1 MERMYDLTGLISAYG
16 MQMIIEYGWTFASL
30 FAVLLSLWAL
40 PRAYKVYR
48 DVMADAQAM
57 RRAGEVDGRRSFSEQ
72 QCREG
77 RLLYIAHWFALF
89 HQSLFFSVGVFA
101 LTEPN
106 VRVEPG
112 APFLEEFG
120 APITLLVAQYLIV
133 TLQIALVRVTSEQK
147 RWREESLKEDN

>member
-1 MERMYDLTGLISAYG
+1 MNDFMVLISPNN
-16 MQMIIEYGWTFASL
+16 MQMVIEYGWTLASL

-40 PRAYKVYR
+40 PRAFRVYR

-89 HQSLFFSVGVFA
+89 HQSLFFAVGIYA
-101 LTEPN
+101 LSEPN
-106 VRVEPG
+106 VSIEPG

-133 TLQIALVRVTSEQK
+133 TLQVALVRVTSEQK
-147 RWREESLKEDN
+147 RWRENSLKQDN